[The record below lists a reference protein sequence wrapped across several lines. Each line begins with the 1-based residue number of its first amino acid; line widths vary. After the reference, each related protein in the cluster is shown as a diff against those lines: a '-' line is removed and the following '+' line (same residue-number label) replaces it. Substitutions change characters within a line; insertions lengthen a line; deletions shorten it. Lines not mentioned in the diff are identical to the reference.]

1 MWMKIWSKINYDIR
15 SNKMYKKNDKFGI
28 IYCAYN
34 KINGKRYVG
43 QTKDPLKK
51 RISGHYSSPNCIY
64 FHRALLKYQMDD
76 WDWKIIDYADN
87 QEELDAKESFWIRF
101 FDLRNPKLGY
111 NLTDGGQ
118 GSSGVIITEEHKR
131 RTRESMLKAVGN
143 NYSSPKQSPY
153 CPVKCIE
160 TNEIFTSYSAAARA
174 YNVGMAYIRTA
185 ALNPERTVKGLHWE
199 KLTGVEKLKGC
210 PYAIYCVEL
219 NKAYENIRQARVE
232 DRFHEGNLSK
242 ALKIGNPYEEKHY
255 AGYTFLWINP
265 EYNKKI

>member
-1 MWMKIWSKINYDIR
+1 
-15 SNKMYKKNDKFGI
+15 MYKKSERFGI

-43 QTKDPLKK
+43 QTKDPLRK
-51 RISGHYSSPNCIY
+51 RISGHYTSPNCIY
-64 FHRALLKYQMDD
+64 FHRALLKYKVND
-76 WDWKIIDYADN
+76 WEWKIIDYAEN
-87 QEELDAKESFWIRF
+87 QDELDLKEKFWIHF
-101 FDLRNPKLGY
+101 FDLRNPKIGY
-111 NLTDGGQ
+111 NLTDGGK
-118 GSSGVIITEEHKR
+118 GSLNVIITDEHKR
-131 RTRESMLKAVGN
+131 RTRESMLKAVAN

-153 CPVKCIE
+153 CPVKCVE

-174 YNVGMAYIRTA
+174 YKVNTATIRNA
-185 ALNPERTVKGLHWE
+185 ALDSNKTAKGFHWI

-265 EYNKKI
+265 EYHINVECPNNSAAK